1 MIVNTRWLLD
11 YLSPRVPLTD
21 LLTALP
27 RVGLDVEATHLLAH
41 DLAPVRIGF
50 IRAKQPL
57 EGTSDKFVCQVEVA
71 AGDVRSIV
79 AASAHP
85 LEVGWGVPVALA
97 GTDLPT
103 GDSIH
108 EEHFQGVLSQGM
120 ICLDGEMGMIA
131 TGSGLQVFHDESLQG
146 KSLPEVVPVDEA
158 LVHMKVYPNRPD
170 CLGLVGIAR
179 ELAALLGLQLVLPD
193 APQPASFSDAAMP
206 VKIMDRAACTRYT
219 CQVISGV
226 SVGKSSAWLAS
237 RLLATGSRPINNVV
251 DITNFVMKEWGQ
263 PLHAFDLQNVRER
276 VVVRRFKKGESLRLL
291 DGRTVDGAE
300 ELPLAIADAKSP
312 MALAGIM
319 GGEFSGIG
327 DETASVLLEAAHFE
341 PTNIRMTSR
350 RLGVS
355 SDSSYRFERGL
366 DPNETLE
373 AARNRATALLFS
385 DAGAQSAG
393 PVTDVYPKHLRRAVF
408 SLPAERVSSYLGIPV
423 TREQVQTSLTKLG
436 YECSENLKRIQVP
449 TRRVDATDPVV
460 LIEDVARVIGYDAI
474 TASPSAETP
483 TAGATTTLDAARQ
496 TVRGTLAGQGFL
508 ELRGVPLEPLEGEA
522 QFSQIE
528 GNSITLQNPLNSD
541 LARLRRSLVPFL
553 VKTAALNAR
562 RRVTTFRYF
571 EIDKIFARPATE
583 PVEHWS
589 LGILLG
595 GAANDA
601 DWSTR
606 RATDY
611 FDLKGVVESVLEWL
625 RVPRASFEVTAAIE
639 GYAAATVAH
648 IVINGEAMGAI
659 GQVAPA
665 LLAAHR
671 IQTAVFAAELFLGKL
686 MAARNSTAVYEPLP
700 RFPGVYRDLSFVI
713 KTDVPY
719 AAVEQAIRAAGG
731 SYLESVECID
741 VFAGKGIDKSSR
753 SMAVSMAF
761 RAPDRTL
768 SSEEVAASVEHM
780 IARLAQTLGAELRS
794 Q

>member
-1 MIVNTRWLLD
+1 
-11 YLSPRVPLTD
+11 
-21 LLTALP
+21 
-27 RVGLDVEATHLLAH
+27 
-41 DLAPVRIGF
+41 
-50 IRAKQPL
+50 
-57 EGTSDKFVCQVEVA
+57 
-71 AGDVRSIV
+71 
-79 AASAHP
+79 
-85 LEVGWGVPVALA
+85 
-97 GTDLPT
+97 
-103 GDSIH
+103 
-108 EEHFQGVLSQGM
+108 
-120 ICLDGEMGMIA
+120 
-131 TGSGLQVFHDESLQG
+131 
-146 KSLPEVVPVDEA
+146 
-158 LVHMKVYPNRPD
+158 
-170 CLGLVGIAR
+170 
-179 ELAALLGLQLVLPD
+179 
-193 APQPASFSDAAMP
+193 
-206 VKIMDRAACTRYT
+206 
-219 CQVISGV
+219 
-226 SVGKSSAWLAS
+226 
-237 RLLATGSRPINNVV
+237 
-251 DITNFVMKEWGQ
+251 
-263 PLHAFDLQNVRER
+263 
-276 VVVRRFKKGESLRLL
+276 
-291 DGRTVDGAE
+291 
-300 ELPLAIADAKSP
+300 

-327 DETASVLLEAAHFE
+327 DATTSVLLEAAHFE

-393 PVTDVYPKHLRRAVF
+393 PVTDVYPKRLKRAVF

-423 TREQVQTSLTKLG
+423 TREQVQTSLSKLG
-436 YECSENLKRIQVP
+436 YEVSENLKRIHVP

-460 LIEDVARVIGYDAI
+460 LIEDVARVIGYEAI
-474 TASPSAETP
+474 TAAPSAETP
-483 TAGATTTLDAARQ
+483 TAGASTKLDKARY
-496 TVRGTLAGQGFL
+496 TVRKVMGGQGFL

-528 GNSITLQNPLNSD
+528 GASITLQNPLNSD
-541 LARLRRSLVPFL
+541 LARIRRSLVPFL

-571 EIDKIFARPATE
+571 EIDKIFARPAAE

-611 FDLKGVVESVLEWL
+611 FDLKGTVESVLESL
-625 RVPRASFEVTAAIE
+625 RVPRASFEVVAAAE
-639 GYAAATVAH
+639 GYAVGSVARL
-648 IVINGEAMGAI
+648 VITGEPVGLI
-659 GQVAPA
+659 GQIEPE

-671 IQTAVFAAELFLGKL
+671 IQSAVFAAELFLGKL
-686 MAARNSTAVYEPLP
+686 VAARNPAAVYEPLP
-700 RFPGVYRDLSFVI
+700 RFPGVYRDLSFVV
-713 KTDVPY
+713 TNDVSY
-719 AAVEQAIRAAGG
+719 AVVEQAIRAAGG
-731 SYLESVECID
+731 AYLESVECID

-761 RAPDRTL
+761 RAPHRTL
-768 SSEEVAASVEHM
+768 SSDEVAATMEQV